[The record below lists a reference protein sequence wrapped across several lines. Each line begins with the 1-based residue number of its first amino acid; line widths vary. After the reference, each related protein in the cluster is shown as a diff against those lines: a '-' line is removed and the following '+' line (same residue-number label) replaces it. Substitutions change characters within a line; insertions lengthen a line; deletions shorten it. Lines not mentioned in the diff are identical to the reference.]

1 VNSDHS
7 RKFEL
12 ECMRLASGCIQLGDG
27 LGTELESEILRL
39 AGEHSTQ
46 QWPEARRRLE
56 LECLRMAAD
65 CMQLVGTI
73 QNFKLQRH
81 FLKLAR
87 QLTAVAEAA
96 PPPICQATI

>member
-7 RKFEL
+7 RKLEL
-12 ECMRLASGCIQLGDG
+12 ECVRLASGCAQLGNG

-39 AGEHSTQ
+39 AGEHSAQ
-46 QWPEARRRLE
+46 QWPEARRKLE

-65 CMQLVGTI
+65 CMQLVGAI

-81 FLKLAR
+81 FLNLAR
-87 QLTAVAEAA
+87 QLTAIGEAV
-96 PPPICQATI
+96 PSPICQTAI

>member
-1 VNSDHS
+1 MNSDHW

-27 LGTELESEILRL
+27 LGTELESEIQRL
-39 AGEHSTQ
+39 AGEHSAQ
-46 QWPEARRRLE
+46 QWPEARRKLE

-65 CMQLVGTI
+65 CMQLVGTV

-81 FLKLAR
+81 FLKLAG
-87 QLTAVAEAA
+87 QLTAVAEAP
-96 PPPICQATI
+96 PPPICQTTI

>member
-1 VNSDHS
+1 MNSDHS

-12 ECMRLASGCIQLGDG
+12 ECIRLASGCIQLGDE
-27 LGTELESEILRL
+27 LGTELQSEILRL

-46 QWPEARRRLE
+46 QWPEARRKLE

-65 CMQLVGTI
+65 CMQVVGAV
-73 QNFKLQRH
+73 QNYKLQRH
-81 FLKLAR
+81 FLKLAT

-96 PPPICQATI
+96 LPPICPAII

>member
-1 VNSDHS
+1 MNSDHS
-7 RKFEL
+7 RKLEL
-12 ECMRLASGCIQLGDG
+12 ECMRLASGCIQLGDE

-46 QWPEARRRLE
+46 QWPEARRKLE

-65 CMQLVGTI
+65 CMQLVGAI

-81 FLKLAR
+81 FLTLAR
-87 QLTAVAEAA
+87 RLTAVAEAA
-96 PPPICQATI
+96 PPAICQATI

>member
-1 VNSDHS
+1 MNSDHW
-7 RKFEL
+7 RKLEL
-12 ECMRLASGCIQLGDG
+12 ECMRLASGCIQLGDE
-27 LGTELESEILRL
+27 LGTELKSEILRL

-46 QWPEARRRLE
+46 QWPEGRRKLE

-65 CMQLVGTI
+65 CMQLVGAV

-81 FLKLAR
+81 FLTLAR

-96 PPPICQATI
+96 PPPIGQTTI

>member
-1 VNSDHS
+1 MNQLDSPATDTES
-7 RKFEL
+7 RSSAHTNRMDVFTRNVQF
-12 ECMRLASGCIQLGDG
+12 MVSQV
-27 LGTELESEILRL
+27 
-39 AGEHSTQ
+39 AGEHSAQ
-46 QWPEARRRLE
+46 QWPEARRKLE

-65 CMQLVGTI
+65 CMQLVGTV

>member
-1 VNSDHS
+1 MNSDHW
-7 RKFEL
+7 RKLEL
-12 ECMRLASGCIQLGDG
+12 ECMRLASGCIQLGDE
-27 LGTELESEILRL
+27 LGAELKSEILRL

-46 QWPEARRRLE
+46 QWPVARRKLE

-65 CMQLVGTI
+65 CMQLVGAV

-81 FLKLAR
+81 FLTLAR

-96 PPPICQATI
+96 PPPICQTTI

>member
-12 ECMRLASGCIQLGDG
+12 ECMRLASGCIQLGDE

-39 AGEHSTQ
+39 AGDHSAQ
-46 QWPEARRRLE
+46 QWPEARRKLE

-65 CMQLVGTI
+65 CMQLVGAV

-81 FLKLAR
+81 FLKLAT

-96 PPPICQATI
+96 PPPICPAII